1 MSTGGKLILMGICG
15 SLILTPDGECQC
27 MPKRLSLHLACTSVI
42 PQLHNDQIKKQ
53 LEVEQVQHS
62 LDIKKDVL
70 EQRKMVSKCSET
82 PGVNHSQYMLS
93 SLVVVIKTDPVGS

>member
-1 MSTGGKLILMGICG
+1 MPIIG
-15 SLILTPDGECQC
+15 PDGEFQR

-42 PQLHNDQIKKQ
+42 PQLDNEQVKKQ
-53 LEVEQVQHS
+53 REIEKVQHS
-62 LDIKKDVL
+62 LDIKKSVL
-70 EQRKMVSKCSET
+70 EQRKMVSKCSEM